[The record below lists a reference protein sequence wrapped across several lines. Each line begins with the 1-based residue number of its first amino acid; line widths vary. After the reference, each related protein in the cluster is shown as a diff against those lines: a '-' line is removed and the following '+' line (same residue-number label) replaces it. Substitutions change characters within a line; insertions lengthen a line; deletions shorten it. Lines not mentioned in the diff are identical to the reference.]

1 MRPRETGYHR
11 DVSSMLQRHL
21 DYADLARFFSAAGN
35 YAAALDMCASGLRL
49 RGADAMLLVRRAQ
62 AHDALGNYTQAIS
75 DCQNALQL
83 DPPAKVAILAAT
95 TLALA
100 LESTN
105 NVPAAL
111 EAARAAIAFEPADQV
126 AQPVGGRERRSMDVA
141 AGRSACKRC
150 RRRTNHARTP
160 RTGDRLVRGYGGN
173 HHAARSRHH
182 RRHCRRTSR
191 RGARSAGMA
200 PATKTPGLALATNG
214 AHDALVPIDA
224 ARSCAGALMVG
235 CHRERCVALAGK
247 DASRR
252 AIES

>member
-95 TLALA
+95 TLALQVGPRA
-100 LESTN
+100 NDADGGPITLERHERAIASFADT
-105 NVPAAL
+105 
-111 EAARAAIAFEPADQV
+111 AAIIMQLDLVITVDTAVAHLAGALGVPVWLLLRKRPAW
-126 AQPVGGRERRSMDVA
+126 RW
-141 AGRSACKRC
+141 
-150 RRRTNHARTP
+150 P
-160 RTGDRLVRGYGGN
+160 RTGHTTPWYPSMLLVRAQEPSWSGVIESV
-173 HHAARSRHH
+173 ASR
-182 RRHCRRTSR
+182 
-191 RGARSAGMA
+191 
-200 PATKTPGLALATNG
+200 L
-214 AHDALVPIDA
+214 
-224 ARSCAGALMVG
+224 
-235 CHRERCVALAGK
+235 RERTL
-247 DASRR
+247 R
-252 AIES
+252 AEQ